1 MLITAS
7 LALLMPVLMI
17 AWWRWQKS
25 VSTVYVGPATMEW
38 KDKSVANSSKFWAF
52 FKVPNL
58 KRSLMVDMSQAR
70 FNSAMIFTECQLV
83 VKKRPFSEAWVEQV
97 TWQDGTVETP
107 KNELALG
114 GMVFTLLYMMLAFA
128 WVLIAKDNS
137 LGTIGYLA
145 AGLSIAMGG
154 FIANM
159 FRFTGKDL
167 KAAPMSLLRFI
178 KMGNGTTGL
187 LLGAL
192 VMGGLTAACFWQP
205 SFLMFFPGINC
216 AFEFGG
222 ITALLVTA
230 LGDKSSGTPA
240 ATSAKA

>member
-1 MLITAS
+1 MLIPAS

-38 KDKSVANSSKFWAF
+38 KDKSVADSSKFWAF
-52 FKVPNL
+52 FKVPNMD
-58 KRSLMVDMSQAR
+58 KSLMVDMSQAR
-70 FNSAMIFTECQLV
+70 FNSAMILTECQLV
-83 VKKRPFSEAWVEQV
+83 VKKRLFSEAWVDQV
-97 TWQDGTVETP
+97 TWQDGAVETP
-107 KNELALG
+107 KQLAIG
-114 GMVFTLLYMMLAFA
+114 GMVFTLLYMALGFA
-128 WVLIAKDNS
+128 WVVIAKDNN

-145 AGLSIAMGG
+145 GGMSIAMGG

-159 FRFTGKDL
+159 FRFTGKDV

-178 KMGNGTTGL
+178 KLGNGTIGL
-187 LLGAL
+187 VLGAL
-192 VMGGLTAACFWQP
+192 VMAGLTAACFWQA
-205 SFLMFFPGINC
+205 SIFMLIPGINC

-240 ATSAKA
+240 ATIAKA

>member
-1 MLITAS
+1 MLIAAS
-7 LALLMPVLMI
+7 MALAMPVLMI
-17 AWWRWQKS
+17 AWWHWQKS

-38 KDKSVANSSKFWAF
+38 KDKSVANASKFWAF

-58 KRSLMVDMSQAR
+58 KQSLMVDMSQAR
-70 FNSAMIFTECQLV
+70 FNSAMIYTECQLV
-83 VKKRPFSEAWVEQV
+83 VKKRPLSEAWVDQI
-97 TWQDGTVETP
+97 TWQDGAVETP
-107 KNELALG
+107 KHEGLG
-114 GMVFTLLYMMLAFA
+114 GMVFTLLYLMLAFA
-128 WVLIAKDNS
+128 WVLVAKDYN

-145 AGLSIAMGG
+145 GGLSIALGG

-178 KMGNGTTGL
+178 NVGKGTVGL

-192 VMGGLTAACFWQP
+192 IMGGLTAACFWQP
-205 SFLMFFPGINC
+205 TILMFFPGINC

-230 LGDKSSGTPA
+230 LGDQSGSAPT
-240 ATSAKA
+240 TGNAKA